1 MARSYQKNILRTF
14 KGSRSRFVAI
24 FAIVA
29 LGVGFLAGLLSTTP
43 DMEDSMEDYLDAGNL
58 FDLRVVSTLGLTDDD
73 VQALRQVEGV
83 GEVQP
88 AYSAD
93 LLIQDASVELVGRVH
108 SLTDDPEGADVINR
122 LTLTEGRWPQADNE
136 CVVEEG
142 ISTLNKEFAIGDTL
156 VVDPENEDLEDTLSQ
171 TEFTIVGKVHNTYYF
186 SYEREP
192 ASVGSGAVDI
202 VLYVK
207 PDAFAYDSY
216 TELYLTVDG
225 AAQLAS
231 LEDEYTDLVSTVADR
246 IESMEDVRC
255 EARYTQVVS
264 DAQAEIDDAWQ
275 EYYDGK
281 AEADEEL
288 ADAARELEDGRK
300 ELSDGEQEYQDGEQ
314 EYSDGLAE
322 VQENEQ
328 KIADGEVQLADG
340 LRELQEKQAEYDNAV
355 TKLADGEKQ
364 LADGKAQLDAAQKKY
379 DDGLAQY
386 QAGLA
391 QFEDGKRQ
399 YDAGVAA
406 YEEGVRQFEQ
416 LKLLNQ
422 AQNGL
427 TVGIQTILD
436 LGYAGN
442 EEEARAL
449 FSDESLAE
457 TGEAIDQLNQLAQLR
472 TQEKEA
478 RQTYE
483 SALAAAGEDSDT
495 EQDPESLPDSTRQGD
510 TGATGA
516 ELDDAG
522 AEELADETVELADG
536 ENAQDETGQE
546 KTALDADNAGTA
558 AEEPPI
564 EPETV
569 GAEASEPDGNV
580 QTEPETH
587 DEVDDIQA
595 ASTAAGTPAGEQPAS
610 EVTPE
615 TDPTEPDLLEEQQP
629 SVTAGEK
636 ETAVGEGVQPEA
648 KAHAAPLT
656 TDGDTELPD
665 VETAKKAWD
674 EARNAWL
681 VALKEAAKTYFGF
694 DLDIENPLLVNFA
707 EQIADEKIAE
717 LPDMQQQYEQLKQL
731 NTAQHGLETGVQAI
745 LDAGYAASEEEA
757 YALFSDEAIAAT
769 EAELEEGR
777 IELEEN
783 AALLDATEQQL
794 ADAKK
799 ELDAGKAQLDSGWEQ
814 YNTQGAAFY
823 EGKRQLED
831 GKRQLD
837 DGWATLTDKQV
848 ELNDAKQQIA
858 DAYAEL
864 ADARAELDDARQ
876 TIAENRQKLADGEIE
891 YADAKAEAEQELAD
905 ARAEIED
912 AQAKVDEIEY
922 PSWYVW
928 DRDDN
933 VSFSSFRGNVSKVEA
948 LSGVF
953 PIFFFLVAALVVSTT
968 MTRMVEEE
976 RLQIGT
982 MKALGYSNHDIM
994 RKYILYAMTAAVSGA
1009 LVGLAVGFTVFPS
1022 VIWYAYAMMYY
1033 VPEFHAVWRWNYA
1046 IFSSGLLIGSA
1057 LLVTWTACRNSL
1069 KETPADLMRPRAPQA
1084 GKRIF
1089 LEYIRP
1095 LWKHLSFTQK
1105 VTCRNLFRYKKRFWM
1120 TVIGVA
1126 GCTALLVTGFG
1137 ISDSINGII
1146 VKQYRDVDHYDLMT
1160 AVTDAEDTQQGE
1172 IHDYLFG
1179 DEAFPASL
1187 ATLTEKTTQELPDG
1201 SSAEVYMMVPQNVE
1215 EFSQFYDLHER
1226 ISRKATP
1233 LGETG
1238 IVMTE
1243 KLAELM
1249 DAKTGDTV
1257 TLVNADGEE
1266 AAFTISGICE
1276 NYVSNYVY
1284 LSADTYTQAFGEEPQ
1299 WNVIL
1304 SRMTDTSQASRD
1316 AVSAML
1322 LGMEDV
1328 ASVTFTVDTTTSV
1341 LNMLNSINAVVVMI
1355 VICAAVLAL
1364 VVLYNLT
1371 NINIAERVKEIATIK
1386 VLGFYDREV
1395 SAYVMRESIAL
1406 TIIGALFGLV
1416 GGIAL
1421 HRFVIYTVEVDAV
1434 MFGRTIDFSSFVYAL
1449 GLTILFSLAVN
1460 LYMGRKLK
1468 KISMVESMK
1477 APE

>member
-14 KGSRSRFVAI
+14 KGSRSRFAAI

-43 DMEDSMEDYLDAGNL
+43 DMEDSMEEYLDAGNL
-58 FDLRVVSTLGLTDDD
+58 FDLRVVSTLGLTDED
-73 VQALRQVEGV
+73 VEALSQVEGV
-83 GEVQP
+83 DAVQP

-93 LLIQDASVELVGRVH
+93 LLIQDENAEVVGRVH
-108 SLTDDPEGADVINR
+108 SLTDDPEGENVINR
-122 LTLTEGRWPQADNE
+122 LTLTEGRWPQSANE
-136 CVVEEG
+136 CVVEAG
-142 ISTLNKEFAIGDTL
+142 ISTLNKEYEVGDTL
-156 VVDPENEDLEDTLSQ
+156 VVDPENEDLEDTLEQ

-202 VLYVK
+202 VLYVQ

-216 TELYLTVDG
+216 TEIYLTVDG
-225 AAQLAS
+225 AAELAS
-231 LEDEYTDLVSTVADR
+231 LEDEYTDVVSAVADR
-246 IESMEDVRC
+246 IESIEDVRC
-255 EARYTQVVS
+255 EARYTGVMS

-275 EYYDGK
+275 EYYD
-281 AEADEEL
+281 AEAEANEEL
-288 ADAARELEDGRK
+288 ADAAQELEDGRK
-300 ELSDGEQEYQDGEQ
+300 ELADGEQEYLDGEQ
-314 EYSDGLAE
+314 EYADGLAE

-328 KIADGEVQLADG
+328 KIADGEAQLADG
-340 LRELQEKQAEYDNAV
+340 LQELIEKQAEYDDAV
-355 TKLADGEKQ
+355 AQLADGEKQ

-379 DDGLAQY
+379 NDGLAQY
-386 QAGLA
+386 EAGLA
-391 QFEDGKRQ
+391 AYENGKQ
-399 YDAGVAA
+399 LYEQGLAEYEAGV
-406 YEEGVRQFEQ
+406 EQFDQ

-422 AQNGL
+422 AKNGVD
-427 TVGIQTILD
+427 TGIRMLID
-436 LGYAGN
+436 LGYAKD
-442 EEEARAL
+442 EDEARAM
-449 FSDESLAE
+449 FSDENIATQGENLEMLEQLAE
-457 TGEAIDQLNQLAQLR
+457 L
-472 TQEKEA
+472 
-478 RQTYE
+478 RQTEQDAKKAYE
-483 SALAAAGEDSDT
+483 DALAAAGGETGGTEPGTEPGTEEPAGQDALTEPPQTEDAAEVPDEADGQTESESSSTGEPAETDPAEPEEDAASAEPDT
-495 EQDPESLPDSTRQGD
+495 DP
-510 TGATGA
+510 
-516 ELDDAG
+516 
-522 AEELADETVELADG
+522 AEEP
-536 ENAQDETGQE
+536 AQDEPAAPE
-546 KTALDADNAGTA
+546 TA
-558 AEEPPI
+558 APAETQEEPAA
-564 EPETV
+564 EPAEEEQTEGLETP
-569 GAEASEPDGNV
+569 AEETAEPD
-580 QTEPETH
+580 
-587 DEVDDIQA
+587 
-595 ASTAAGTPAGEQPAS
+595 
-610 EVTPE
+610 
-615 TDPTEPDLLEEQQP
+615 P
-629 SVTAGEK
+629 SG
-636 ETAVGEGVQPEA
+636 EA
-648 KAHAAPLT
+648 KAHAAPVAVMLSNPE
-656 TDGDTELPD
+656 DDPD
-665 VETAKKAWD
+665 VQAAKKAWD

-681 VALKEAAKTYFGF
+681 LALKEAAKSMGF
-694 DLDIENPLLVNFA
+694 DLDIENETLVA
-707 EQIADEKIAE
+707 IVEGMVDDQIEK
-717 LPDMQQQYEQLKQL
+717 LPETRQQYEQLKQL
-731 NTAQHGLETGVQAI
+731 NTAQHGLETGVQGI
-745 LDAGYAASEEEA
+745 LDAGYAETEEEA
-757 YALFSDEAIAAT
+757 YALFTDEAIEAM
-769 EAELEEGR
+769 EAELEAGR
-777 IELEEN
+777 IELEES
-783 AALLDATEQQL
+783 AALLEASEKQL

-799 ELDAGKAQLDSGWEQ
+799 EIDAGKAQLDAGWKE
-814 YNTQGAAFY
+814 YNTQSETFY
-823 EGKRQLED
+823 DGKRQLEE
-831 GKRQLD
+831 GKKQLD

-848 ELNDAKQQIA
+848 ELNDAKKQIA
-858 DAYAEL
+858 DAYVEL

-876 TIAENRQKLADGEIE
+876 TIAENKQKLADGEIE

-905 ARAEIED
+905 AKAEIED
-912 AQAKVDEIEY
+912 AQSKLDEIEY

-982 MKALGYSNHDIM
+982 MKALGYSNGDIM

-1009 LVGLAVGFTVFPS
+1009 LFGLAIGFTVFPS
-1022 VIWYAYAMMYY
+1022 VIWYAYEMMYY

-1057 LLVTWTACRNSL
+1057 LFVTWTACRNSL
-1069 KETPADLMRPRAPQA
+1069 RETPADLMRPRAPKA

-1095 LWKHLSFTQK
+1095 LWKRLAFTQK

-1146 VKQYRDVDHYDLMT
+1146 VKQYRDIDHYDLMT
-1160 AVTDAEDTQQGE
+1160 AVTDAQDTQEGAVY
-1172 IHDYLFG
+1172 DYLFE
-1179 DEAFPASL
+1179 DEAFTASL

-1201 SSAEVYMMVPQNVE
+1201 SSAEVYMMVPQDVE
-1215 EFSQFYDLHER
+1215 AFSQFYDLHER
-1226 ISRKATP
+1226 VSRKATP

-1249 DAKTGDTV
+1249 NVKTGDTV
-1257 TLVNADGEE
+1257 TLVDADGEE
-1266 AAFTISGICE
+1266 ATFTISGICE

-1284 LSADTYTQAFGEEPQ
+1284 LSASTYAEAFGEEPE
-1299 WNVIL
+1299 WNMVL
-1304 SRMTDTSQASRD
+1304 SCMEDTSQASRD
-1316 AVSAML
+1316 AVSAKL
-1322 LGMEDV
+1322 LAMEQV

-1406 TIIGALFGLV
+1406 TVIGALFGMV

-1421 HRFVIYTVEVDAV
+1421 HRFVIFTVEVDAV
-1434 MFGRTIDFSSFVYAL
+1434 MFGRSIDFSSFVYSL
-1449 GLTILFSLAVN
+1449 GLTLLFSLAVN